1 MFVLCC
7 VGSFRPLLIH
17 YLGIECSYK
26 QMRDVFNLALDR
38 SFSPEKFHCSFE
50 LELLLSYVS
59 HLYFLV
65 AIRF

>member
-1 MFVLCC
+1 
-7 VGSFRPLLIH
+7 
-17 YLGIECSYK
+17 
-26 QMRDVFNLALDR
+26 MRDVFNLALDR